1 MKKIVCALAVGV
13 GLSLIG
19 CPPSQPGTGTEGG
32 SAPTGNTEGGAAPT
46 GGDTAA
52 PADDKVD
59 LSHVKVGQKYTY
71 TMSTPGAPP
80 MQMVY
85 EVKEVGPNF
94 VKYTTQSLMDMG
106 QGLAPVG
113 DPQPT
118 EWKYEAPA
126 ATTTTPPPADAPKVE
141 QTREKVKVGSME
153 FHALV
158 TTTGNN
164 KSWTVVSGPN
174 SNIPTFPLILK
185 SQTDG
190 NTTMELTKVE

>member
-1 MKKIVCALAVGV
+1 MKKIICALAVGI

-19 CPPSQPGTGTEGG
+19 CPPGPGGEGG
-32 SAPTGNTEGGAAPT
+32 SGTGGGGGDAANGGGGGG
-46 GGDTAA
+46 GGDTA
-52 PADDKVD
+52 PADDKVE

-106 QGLAPVG
+106 QGLSPVG

-118 EWKYEAPA
+118 EWKYEAPPTTA
-126 ATTTTPPPADAPKVE
+126 PTTTMDAPKVD
-141 QTREKVKVGSME
+141 QTREKVKVGDME

-158 TTTGNN
+158 TTSGNT
-164 KSWTVVSGPN
+164 KSWTVMSGPS

>member
-1 MKKIVCALAVGV
+1 MKKIICALAVGI

-19 CPPSQPGTGTEGG
+19 CPPGPSGGEGG
-32 SAPTGNTEGGAAPT
+32 SGTPPAGGGDAPAT
-46 GGDTAA
+46 GGGDAA
-52 PADDKVD
+52 PAAGDDKVD

-106 QGLAPVG
+106 QGLNPVG

-126 ATTTTPPPADAPKVE
+126 TTTPTTTTDAPKVE